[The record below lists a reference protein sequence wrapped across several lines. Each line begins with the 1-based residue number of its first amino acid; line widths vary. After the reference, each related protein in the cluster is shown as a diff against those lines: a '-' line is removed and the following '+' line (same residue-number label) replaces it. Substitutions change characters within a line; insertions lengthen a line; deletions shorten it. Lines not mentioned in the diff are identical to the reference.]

1 MATTAVRKI
10 AAADAGAG
18 EEYFLPPEKLLQG
31 NPRQTVWMHYTDPTA
46 KFMVGIWH
54 SERGRWTILYT
65 EEEFCRM
72 LEGVSVLTDQAGSQ
86 VTVRA
91 GDEFV
96 IPAGFSGTWEVLE
109 PTRKRFVIYEAAT
122 AQPGESAGSDGAILP

>member
-1 MATTAVRKI
+1 MTMAGVRKI
-10 AAADAGAG
+10 AAIDPGAA
-18 EEYFLPPEKLLQG
+18 EEYFLPPEKLPQG
-31 NPRQTVWMHYTDPTA
+31 NPRQTVWMHYTDPSA

-54 SERGRWTILYT
+54 SEPGRWTILYT
-65 EEEFCRM
+65 EEEYCRI
-72 LEGVSVLTDQAGSQ
+72 LEGVSVLADQAGSQ

-109 PTRKRFVIYEAAT
+109 PTRKRFVIYEAGT
-122 AQPGESAGSDGAILP
+122 HYSSLKR

>member
-1 MATTAVRKI
+1 MAVAGVRKF
-10 AAADAGAG
+10 AAADAAAA
-18 EEYFLPPEKLLQG
+18 EEYFLPPEKLLEG
-31 NPRQTVWMHYTDPTA
+31 NPRQTVWMQYTDPSG

-65 EEEFCRM
+65 EEEFCRI
-72 LEGVSVLTDQAGSQ
+72 LEGVSVMTDQAGNQ

-96 IPAGFSGTWEVLE
+96 IPAGFRGTWEVLE
-109 PTRKRFVIYEAAT
+109 PTRKRFVIYEAGT
-122 AQPGESAGSDGAILP
+122 IRP

>member
-1 MATTAVRKI
+1 MATIAVRKI
-10 AAADAGAG
+10 AAADPVAA
-18 EEYFLPPEKLLQG
+18 EEYFLPPQKLLQG
-31 NPRQTVWMHYTDPTA
+31 NPRQTVWMHYTDPSA

-65 EEEFCRM
+65 EEEFCRI
-72 LEGVSVLTDQAGSQ
+72 LEGVSVLTDEAGGQ

-96 IPAGFSGTWEVLE
+96 IPAGFSGSWEVLE
-109 PTRKRFVIYEAAT
+109 PTRKRLVIYEAAT
-122 AQPGESAGSDGAILP
+122 ALPGESTGSDGAIPP